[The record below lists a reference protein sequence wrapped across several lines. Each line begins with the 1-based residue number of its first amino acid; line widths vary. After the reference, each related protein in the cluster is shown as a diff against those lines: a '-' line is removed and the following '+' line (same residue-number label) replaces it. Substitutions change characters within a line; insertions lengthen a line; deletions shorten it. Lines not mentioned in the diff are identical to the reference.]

1 MELRLDGRVALVT
14 GASSG
19 LGAAI
24 ARQLA
29 ASGARVAAVG
39 RDQDRL
45 GKVTGEIGDAA
56 VGLTADLREAGAPE
70 RIVDECVAA
79 FGTVDILV
87 HAAGLG
93 EAAPFDRSLDA
104 LDRMWLVNLRAPYVL
119 TQAALPHVRG
129 GGSVVFLSSVAG
141 IVACPQSTAYGTVKG
156 AVENLTRCL
165 AVEEAPHG
173 VRVNAVAPGTVRT
186 PLSEAG
192 PLADPA
198 GEKFLTDRTPLGRIA
213 GVGDVS
219 SAVLY
224 LVSDAASYVTGHS
237 LVVDGG
243 WTAQ

>member
-1 MELRLDGRVALVT
+1 MELRVDGRVALVT

-24 ARQLA
+24 TRQLA
-29 ASGARVAAVG
+29 ASGARIAAVG
-39 RDQDRL
+39 RNRDRL
-45 GKVTGEIGDAA
+45 AEVTGELGDAA
-56 VGLTADLREAGAPE
+56 VALTADLREVGAPE
-70 RIVDECVAA
+70 WIVDECVAA
-79 FGTVDILV
+79 HGTVDILV

-93 EAAPFDRSLDA
+93 EAQPFDRSLDA
-104 LDRMWLVNLRAPYVL
+104 LDRMWLTNLRAPYVL
-119 TQAALPHVRG
+119 TQAALPHLRG
-129 GGSVVFLSSVAG
+129 GGSVVFLSSIAG
-141 IVACPQSTAYGTVKG
+141 LVACPQATAYGTVKG
-156 AVENLTRCL
+156 AVESLTRCL

-198 GEKFLTDRTPLGRIA
+198 GEQFVTDGTPLGRIGDA
-213 GVGDVS
+213 GDVS

-224 LVSDAASYVTGHS
+224 LASDAAAYVTGHS